1 MEVITRLKNIFS
13 GIKNFFLKIKS
24 IFIKEN
30 EVSQKKDINF
40 KAFRNL
46 AIIGLV
52 LFVSVVFIL
61 PTEVPVEFTEKIEK
75 AKNQRRLK
83 FSAR

>member
-1 MEVITRLKNIFS
+1 MEVISKIKNIFS

-30 EVSQKKDINF
+30 EVSQKKDLNF
-40 KAFRNL
+40 KAFRNMVV
-46 AIIGLV
+46 IGLV

-61 PTEVPVEFTEKIEK
+61 PTEVPG
-75 AKNQRRLK
+75 QSRLK
-83 FSAR
+83 LRRTPDDRSGI

>member
-1 MEVITRLKNIFS
+1 MEVISKIKNIFS

-30 EVSQKKDINF
+30 EVSQKKDLNF
-40 KAFRNL
+40 KAFRNMVV
-46 AIIGLV
+46 IGLV

-61 PTEVPVEFTEKIEK
+61 PTEVPVE
-75 AKNQRRLK
+75 
-83 FSAR
+83 